1 MTESGDPSAP
11 AELSL
16 QEQLVKAVRDLWSM
30 PVDSGAD
37 YIVFK
42 DRRALNT
49 RVRQTQAGQF
59 QVSWEAV
66 DEDGTWTDHSRVF
79 ENLREAALHA
89 YQGPH

>member
-1 MTESGDPSAP
+1 M
-11 AELSL
+11 
-16 QEQLVKAVRDLWSM
+16 KAVRDLWSM
-30 PVDSGAD
+30 PVDSGTD

-49 RVRQTQAGQF
+49 RVTQTQDGQYR
-59 QVSWEAV
+59 VSWEASV
-66 DEDGTWTDHSRVF
+66 DGGTWTDHSRVF

>member
-1 MTESGDPSAP
+1 MTEPGDPA
-11 AELSL
+11 ARADLSL

-30 PVDSGAD
+30 PVDSGTD

-59 QVSWEAV
+59 QVSWEAA
-66 DEDGTWTDHSRVF
+66 DDDGIWSDYSRVF